1 MTKQEFEK
9 KLYQNPWRQ
18 ELWSFCEK
26 NKLESKN
33 EELEGLVKRALGRN
47 NTLTPVEGVFFD
59 HKPSLAYVEKQEGY
73 KTWFIGC
80 TTPFKVNFDGRL
92 HDQVT
97 ITKAA
102 FFEYIRSY
110 PLTLLR
116 PKKLLKTLSE
126 IYRKGL
132 QSCVVR
138 LHVFQFA
145 PFPGEIRRVLLSM
158 AFAKNTNIYPF
169 WPDFVGI
176 ILQTGYTYYQRGQ
189 DLCSEIQKDSEP
201 FDEARRILSLAIERD
216 RNPNMRAKYRLLK
229 RLSWLLLIPKY
240 KRIAKEFI
248 RLIDLDKVRH
258 DEADKYYAYRKK
270 EYDTHGLPY
279 EERIKWVNK
288 VDEINKNYILE

>member
-1 MTKQEFEK
+1 MNKAEFEK

-26 NKLESKN
+26 NRLESKN
-33 EELEGLVKRALGRN
+33 EELETLIKTALSRN

-59 HKPSLAYVEKQEGY
+59 HKPSLAYIERQEGY

-102 FFEYIRSY
+102 FFEYIKSY

-116 PKKLLKTLSE
+116 PKKLLNTLYE

-132 QSCVVR
+132 ENYVVR
-138 LHVFQFA
+138 LGGIPLA
-145 PFPGEIRRVLLSM
+145 PFSEEIMRVLSKIVPYT
-158 AFAKNTNIYPF
+158 FIPN
-169 WPDFVGI
+169 FVGI
-176 ILQTGYTYYQRGQ
+176 TLQTGYTYYQRGQ
-189 DLCSEIQKDSEP
+189 DLCSEIHKESEP
-201 FDEARRILSLAIERD
+201 LNEVRRILNLALERD
-216 RNPNMRAKYRLLK
+216 RNPNMQAKYRLLK
-229 RLSWLLLIPKY
+229 RLSWLLIIPKY
-240 KRIAKEFI
+240 NNLAKRFIKEI
-248 RLIDLDKVRH
+248 NLDVVRH
-258 DEADKYYAYRKK
+258 DSSDQYFSYRKK

>member
-18 ELWSFCEK
+18 ELWSFCER

-33 EELEGLVKRALGRN
+33 EELETLIKTALSRN

-59 HKPSLAYVEKQEGY
+59 HKPSLAYIERQEGY

-102 FFEYIRSY
+102 FYEYIKSY

-116 PKKLLKTLSE
+116 PKKLLNTIYE
-126 IYRKGL
+126 IYRKGVREYIQKNPIEL
-132 QSCVVR
+132 TPFPKEIVR
-138 LHVFQFA
+138 LLKTFTA
-145 PFPGEIRRVLLSM
+145 DSKMTELADL
-158 AFAKNTNIYPF
+158 
-169 WPDFVGI
+169 VGI
-176 ILQTGYTYYQRGQ
+176 TLQTGYTYYQRGQ
-189 DLCSEIQKDSEP
+189 DLCSEIQKESEP